1 MKSSF
6 HRFIIPATLRE
17 CFPTR
22 VLLGSIS
29 DPLVPL
35 PDCSQK
41 DITDDRSGSIF
52 ACLCDTDFCNDGQNV
67 LDNQIRAVQS
77 QPARLPTSRQ
87 ELPRSSQGKQE
98 GGLSCPAGFEVVE
111 GEEGEEQ
118 CYFLSTERVGWIEA
132 RKKCESKAAQLVSL
146 DSRKKIKSLSEHI
159 TRSTR

>member
-1 MKSSF
+1 MKS
-6 HRFIIPATLRE
+6 FIIPATLRE

-35 PDCSQK
+35 PDCGQK

-67 LDNQIRAVQS
+67 LDSQIRGITLPRS
-77 QPARLPTSRQ
+77 QER
-87 ELPRSSQGKQE
+87 PRSSQEVKQE
-98 GGLSCPAGFEVVE
+98 ARRCPPGWEVVE
-111 GEEGEEQ
+111 GEEGQQE

-146 DSRKKIKSLSEHI
+146 DSRKKIKSLSAHI

>member
-1 MKSSF
+1 M
-6 HRFIIPATLRE
+6 
-17 CFPTR
+17 
-22 VLLGSIS
+22 GSIS

-67 LDNQIRAVQS
+67 LDSQIRAVQS
-77 QPARLPTSRQ
+77 PRLER
-87 ELPRSSQGKQE
+87 PRSGQGKQE
-98 GGLSCPAGFEVVE
+98 VRLSCPAGFEVVE
-111 GEEGEEQ
+111 GEGGEQ
-118 CYFLSTERVGWIEA
+118 CFFLSTERVGWIEA

-146 DSRKKIKSLSEHI
+146 DSRQKIKSLSDHI